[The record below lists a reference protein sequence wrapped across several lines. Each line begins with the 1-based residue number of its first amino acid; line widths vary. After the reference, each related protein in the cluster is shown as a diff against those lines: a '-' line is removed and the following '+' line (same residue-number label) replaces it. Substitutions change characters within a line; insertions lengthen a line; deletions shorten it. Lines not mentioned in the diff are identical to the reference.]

1 MSFSWFESHR
11 IWAAAL
17 IVGEHCD
24 APSHWKSMKTLSK
37 WMEEEGIPGMQGVD
51 TRELTKKIREKGT
64 ILGRIVYE
72 LPVGDFKV
80 TFTDPNTRNLV
91 EEVSIKV

>member
-1 MSFSWFESHR
+1 
-11 IWAAAL
+11 
-17 IVGEHCD
+17 
-24 APSHWKSMKTLSK
+24 
-37 WMEEEGIPGMQGVD
+37 MEEENIPGMQGVD

-64 ILGRIVYE
+64 MLGRIVYQ

-91 EEVSIKV
+91 EEVSVKVQTLCSTFRERLFYGVVLECRNV